1 MNTKLLAAA
10 AAFLAFAGMAN
21 AQAGAWIGEGS
32 FGAGVSTGNTE
43 TTDVA
48 LGVKLARAGEVW
60 RPSVEAIADYSE
72 TEGAE
77 TRNRVFVA
85 GQLDRDFNART
96 YGFGRVSHERD
107 EFSGFESRSF
117 VGAGVGYRVLVG
129 EVTTWALE
137 VAPGLKIDET
147 RDITAPVLIPGQTE
161 EGFAVIGASKFA
173 HAFND
178 NVKLTNDTSAI
189 YAETSTQFT
198 NSLAITSALS
208 GALSARFSFDVRY
221 DTEPPLGF
229 EQTDT
234 ITRVSLVY
242 AFGK

>member
-1 MNTKLLAAA
+1 MKIRMMICSLAMACLAGAAA
-10 AAFLAFAGMAN
+10 AQTTG
-21 AQAGAWIGEGS
+21 WTGEGS
-32 FGAGVSTGNTE
+32 LGAGVSTGNTE
-43 TTDVA
+43 TKDVA
-48 LGVKLARAGEVW
+48 LGLKLTSDAGVW
-60 RPSVEAIADYSE
+60 RPSVEAFADYSE
-72 TEGAE
+72 TDGNE
-77 TRNRVFVA
+77 TRNRVFLA
-85 GQLDRDFNART
+85 GQLDRDFNDRT

-129 EVTTWALE
+129 DVTTWSVEAG
-137 VAPGLKIDET
+137 PGLKIDET
-147 RDITAPVLIPGQTE
+147 RDVTAPVAIPGSTE
-161 EGFAVIGASKFA
+161 ESFSVVGASKFA

-178 NVKLTNDTSAI
+178 NVKLTNDTSVL
-189 YAETSTQFT
+189 YAETSTQIG
-198 NSLAITSALS
+198 NSLAITSALT

-234 ITRVSLVY
+234 VTRISLVY

>member
-1 MNTKLLAAA
+1 MKFRVLMAAA
-10 AAFLAFAGMAN
+10 ALLSFAGIAS
-21 AQAGAWIGEGS
+21 AQKGAWIGEGT

-43 TTDVA
+43 TRDLA
-48 LGVKLARAGEVW
+48 AGLKLSRDSGMW
-60 RPSVEAIADYSE
+60 RPSVELLADYGE
-72 TEGAE
+72 TDGTE
-77 TRNRVFVA
+77 TRNRIFAA
-85 GQLDRDFNART
+85 GQIDRDFSERA

-107 EFSGFESRSF
+107 AFSGFESRSF
-117 VGAGVGYRVLVG
+117 VGAGVGYRVIAADL
-129 EVTTWALE
+129 TSWALE
-137 VAPGLKIDET
+137 AAPGLKIDET
-147 RDITAPVLIPGQTE
+147 RDIATPVAIPGSTE
-161 EGFAVIGASKFA
+161 ESFAVIGSSKFA

-178 NVKLTNDTSAI
+178 NVRLTNDTSVI
-189 YAETSTQFT
+189 YAETSTQIG

-221 DTEPPLGF
+221 DTEPPAGF